1 MKSFKFLREA
11 AYRGNIG
18 FAEMVEFYKKATKE
32 QEQEMDKAIASN
44 NWEKFRKIIQD
55 VLGVK
60 LK

>member
-18 FAEMVEFYKKATKE
+18 FSEMVEFYKKATKE
-32 QEQEMDKAIASN
+32 QEQEMDKAIAGN